1 MPHPQRKTGVAFF
14 LTINL
19 QASLYSLTQVYNK
32 NVSFYNPI
40 YDIPHDI
47 LRRLEFVSF

>member
-14 LTINL
+14 LIINP
-19 QASLYSLTQVYNK
+19 QASLQRLTHIYNK
-32 NVSFYNPI
+32 NISFYNPI
-40 YDIPHDI
+40 YDMPQDI